1 MTDKKSIKIKLLKPH
16 THAGRD
22 YPKGAELKLNADSAQ
37 WLISIK
43 TAEEVK

>member
-1 MTDKKSIKIKLLKPH
+1 MTDPKTIKIKLLKPH
-16 THAGRD
+16 THGGR
-22 YPKGAELKLNADSAQ
+22 YLPKGSELTLNADSAN